1 MNIQEITKRLYA
13 IGEAILEKT
22 GGKPWIAPSLSIR
35 DDQCTVTLY
44 RGWIVGDYKVI
55 GIAKGE
61 TPEAALDDADAI
73 VAALPAPET
82 AKLHAHMARVADCID
97 KAHADGIDDE
107 YVTPL
112 RMTVA
117 AITENLLEG
126 PK

>member
-13 IGEAILEKT
+13 ISDAILEKT
-22 GGKPWIAPSLSIR
+22 GEKPWIEPSLSIR
-35 DDQCTVTLY
+35 DDKCTVTLY
-44 RGWIVGDYKVI
+44 RGWIVGDNKMI
-55 GIAKGE
+55 GTAKGD
-61 TPEAALDDADAI
+61 TPDFALDAANAI
-73 VAALPAPET
+73 IAALPTPEV
-82 AKLHAHMARVADCID
+82 AKIHAHMARVADCID

>member
-13 IGEAILEKT
+13 ISDAILEKT
-22 GGKPWIAPSLSIR
+22 GEKPWIDPSLSIR

-61 TPEAALDDADAI
+61 TPEAALGDADAI
-73 VAALPAPET
+73 IAALPEPKT
-82 AKLHAHMARVADCID
+82 AKLHRHMARVADCID

-117 AITENLLEG
+117 AMTENLLECQ
-126 PK
+126 K

>member
-1 MNIQEITKRLYA
+1 MNVQEITKRLYA

-22 GGKPWIAPSLSIR
+22 GQSPWIDPSLRIC
-35 DDQCTVTLY
+35 DDKCTVTLY

-55 GIAKGE
+55 GTAKGE
-61 TPEAALDDADAI
+61 TPDAALDAADAI
-73 VAALPAPET
+73 IAALPTPES

-112 RMTVA
+112 RMTVKA
-117 AITENLLEG
+117 MSENLLGVE
-126 PK
+126 K